1 MNIDL
6 MDYDFVIV
14 GAGIAGASVGA
25 ELATR
30 GRTLVLERE
39 SQPGYHT
46 TGRSAAVFAES
57 YGPPVIRAL
66 TRASRAFLSAPPAS
80 FGVPSLIR
88 PLGALFVAEPGQQ
101 ALLDAEAAVFAREA
115 PAIRRISAAEA
126 LALLPVLRPERL
138 IGALYDPDTADIDVH
153 ALHQGLLRQLR
164 AAGGRLRCDAEVV
177 ALQRLAGGW
186 QLTLG
191 PSGETL
197 TTRVVV
203 NAAGAWGDVLAG
215 LAGLAPL
222 GLQPKRRSAFV
233 FAPPPGVDP
242 RRWPMAIGID
252 ESWYLKPDAGQL
264 LASPANADPVP
275 PHDVQPE
282 ELDIALGI
290 ARLQQM
296 TTLTVRRPTR
306 TWAGLRSFA
315 PDGGPVAGFDE
326 SAPGFFWLVG
336 QGGYGIQTTPALGRA
351 AAALACGEAL
361 PHDLLGQ
368 GVTAAALAPGRLR
381 DTSAG

>member
-1 MNIDL
+1 
-6 MDYDFVIV
+6 
-14 GAGIAGASVGA
+14 
-25 ELATR
+25 
-30 GRTLVLERE
+30 VLERE

-66 TRASRAFLSAPPAS
+66 TRASRAFLAAPPAS
-80 FGVPSLIR
+80 FGVSSLIR
-88 PLGALFVAEPGQQ
+88 PLGALFVAGPGQQ
-101 ALLDAEAAVFAREA
+101 ALLDDEAAVFAREV
-115 PAIRRISAAEA
+115 PAIRRIGVADA
-126 LALLPVLRPERL
+126 LVLLPVLRPERV

-164 AAGGRLRCDAEVV
+164 AAGGQLRCDAEVT
-177 ALQRLAGGW
+177 ALRRHGSGW
-186 QLTLG
+186 QLGLG
-191 PSGETL
+191 SSDETIQ
-197 TTRVVV
+197 TRVVV
-203 NAAGAWGDVLAG
+203 NAAGAWGDALAG
-215 LAGLAPL
+215 LAGIPPL

-233 FAPPPGVDP
+233 FVPPPGVDHH
-242 RRWPMAIGID
+242 RWPMAIGID

-290 ARLQQM
+290 HRLQAM

-306 TWAGLRSFA
+306 TWAGLRSFV

-326 SAPGFFWLVG
+326 TAPGFFWLVG

-351 AAALACGEAL
+351 AATLACGEAL
-361 PHDLLGQ
+361 PDDLLAQ
-368 GVTAAALAPGRLR
+368 GVSAAALAPGRLR
-381 DTSAG
+381 RASAA